1 MRSNNDSD
9 TKPANNSE
17 GETEIRSNSNDGPG
31 ANEAAELRSEIED
44 LEVEIDAAIANMET
58 EDASVEEPHSA
69 TLSEKLEQAAQN
81 VDINSQRPNLRPNRK
96 LQRCESYQFDND
108 NDNILFMQ
116 QSTPPR
122 CQPSFT
128 DIKQGCD
135 YSLDELR
142 HATHN
147 YMVTQMMY
155 EQTSTIMGQP
165 AEEAM
170 LK

>member
-96 LQRCESYQFDND
+96 LQRCESYQFDKNG
-108 NDNILFMQ
+108 
-116 QSTPPR
+116 TV
-122 CQPSFT
+122 
-128 DIKQGCD
+128 
-135 YSLDELR
+135 
-142 HATHN
+142 HN
-147 YMVTQMMY
+147 FL
-155 EQTSTIMGQP
+155 G
-165 AEEAM
+165 
-170 LK
+170 